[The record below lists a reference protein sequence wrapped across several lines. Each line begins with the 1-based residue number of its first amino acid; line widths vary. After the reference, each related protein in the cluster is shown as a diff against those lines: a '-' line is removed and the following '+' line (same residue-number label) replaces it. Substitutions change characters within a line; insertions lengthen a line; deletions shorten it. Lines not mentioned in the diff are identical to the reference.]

1 MDRASDVTTQDLDN
15 VTGDHKLQV
24 SHSQPADRTL
34 ATGEPPHGL
43 HGPRSFERGKRLAQ
57 QAHTLI
63 PGGCHT
69 YAKGD
74 DQFPAL
80 APSFIARGKD
90 CRVWDLDGNEYIEYG
105 MGLRAVTLGHAYQP
119 VIDAV
124 ARQLPFGTNFGRPS
138 PIEVECAERF
148 LQLVPTAEMV
158 KFCKDGSDA
167 MDGAIRLSRAYTGRE
182 FVAICGDHPFYS
194 TGDWFVG
201 STAMPGG
208 VPEWIRSRTLKFT
221 YNDRESVERLMR
233 EHGNQIACVVLEAA
247 RLEEPRQN
255 FLSWLQEICGRHGAL
270 LVFDE
275 MITGFRWHK
284 SGAQHVYG
292 IQPDLSAFGKAL
304 ANGFSLAALAGRREV
319 MKLGGLDHDRER
331 VFLLSTTHGAETHAM
346 AAAIATMET
355 YRDQDVIGHLYRQGE
370 RLRAGVAAAAQ
381 AAGVERQVECL
392 GRPCCLLYTTRD
404 EAGRPSQEFRALFLQ
419 ELIKRGVLAPSFVV
433 SYSHSDRDIDLTIE
447 AVAEALTIYRRA
459 LDEGVDRYLVGP
471 PVKPVFRPRA

>member
-1 MDRASDVTTQDLDN
+1 MS
-15 VTGDHKLQV
+15 
-24 SHSQPADRTL
+24 
-34 ATGEPPHGL
+34 
-43 HGPRSFERGKRLAQ
+43 SFERGKLLSA
-57 QAHTLI
+57 QAHALI

-80 APSFIARGKD
+80 APSFIARGEG
-90 CRVWDLDGNEYIEYG
+90 CHVWDLDGHEYIEYG

-124 ARQLPFGTNFGRPS
+124 ARQLPLGTNYGRPS

-148 LQLVPTAEMV
+148 LELVPTAEMV

-167 MDGAIRLSRAYTGRE
+167 MDGAIRLARAYTGRDY
-182 FVAICGDHPFYS
+182 VAVCGDHPFYS
-194 TGDWFVG
+194 TADWFIG
-201 STAMPGG
+201 TTPMPGG
-208 VPEWIRSRTLKFT
+208 IPEWIRSRTLKFN
-221 YNDRESVERLMR
+221 YNDRNSVERLMR
-233 EHGNQIACVVLEAA
+233 EHAGQIACVVLEAA
-247 RLEEPRQN
+247 RLEEPREE
-255 FLSWLQEICGRHGAL
+255 FLSWLQEICRRHGAL

-292 IQPDLSAFGKAL
+292 VTPDLSAFGKAM
-304 ANGFSLAALAGRREV
+304 ANGFSLSALAGRREV
-319 MKLGGLDHDRER
+319 MQLGGFDHDSER
-331 VFLLSTTHGAETHAM
+331 VFLLSTTHGAETHTL

-355 YRDQDVIGHLYRQGE
+355 YRDHDVVGHLYRQGE
-370 RLRAGVAAAAQ
+370 RLRAGVTAAAQ
-381 AAGVERQVECL
+381 STGVERQVECL

-404 EAGRPSQEFRALFLQ
+404 SAGRPSQEFRALFLQ

-433 SYSHSDRDIDLTIE
+433 SFSHSDRDIDLTID
-447 AVAEALTIYRRA
+447 AVAEALSVYRRA